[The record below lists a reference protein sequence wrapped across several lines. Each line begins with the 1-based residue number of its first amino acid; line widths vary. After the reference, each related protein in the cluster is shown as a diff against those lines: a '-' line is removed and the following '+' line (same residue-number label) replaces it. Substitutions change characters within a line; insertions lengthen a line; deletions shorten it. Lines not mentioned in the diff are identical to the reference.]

1 MLKSPW
7 IPSFLSLSNSFCR
20 GIRSKAFLKSSTC
33 MKREDFVFSVSF
45 CLAYNLPQPPPT
57 PPPKKKQNSRMGK
70 WRVLAFARLHP
81 WFVGGREGWVFA
93 VLFYYVQDCRS
104 ATYAKQGVTTADW
117 YELHTTALR
126 ILRKNVQW
134 PQPGWCLNHA
144 VQKDSRGVL
153 GTSFRFG
160 PLIGL
165 GNSRKHPI
173 WRLKRGENW
182 QLKKPFYRQRSVI
195 YGIVDEV
202 CVYCEFWSVLG
213 PV

>member
-1 MLKSPW
+1 
-7 IPSFLSLSNSFCR
+7 
-20 GIRSKAFLKSSTC
+20 

-45 CLAYNLPQPPPT
+45 CLAYNLPQPPPPP
-57 PPPKKKQNSRMGK
+57 PPPKKKSRMGK

-134 PQPGWCLNHA
+134 PQPGWCLNHT
-144 VQKDSRGVL
+144 VQKDRRGVL
-153 GTSFRFG
+153 GTNFRFG

-182 QLKKPFYRQRSVI
+182 QPKEPFYRQRSVI